1 MKNDIKLK
9 KKIHYSAQK
18 IYNSDIKSV
27 EKVLKSEFLT
37 TGPTL
42 EKFEKSIS
50 KYVKVKYA
58 VGVNSATS
66 GLHIACASLG
76 IKKGDTVWVVANSFV
91 ASANAAVYMGA
102 KVEFI
107 DINLSSFNVDIDL
120 LKKKIYKT
128 SKKNLPKALIVVH
141 FAGYPC
147 DLKEI
152 KKISNKYNFKIIE
165 DASHA
170 LGAKYM
176 NRQIGDCKFS
186 DITVFSFHPVKIITS
201 GEGGIVTT
209 NNKIIYEKLLRL
221 RSHGI
226 TRSKALMKNKNK
238 ANWYYEQIDLGFNYR
253 LSDIHAALGLSQLQH
268 IKEFLKKR
276 NRIAKIYDYSLK
288 NLPIKLP
295 KVRKNFYSSFHL
307 YVILVQSKTI
317 SRDELYKRLIKRNIY
332 TNVHYIPIYKH
343 PFYRKNSKKKILL
356 KNSETYYKTALSL
369 PIHPKLT
376 SKDIKRVIENLKS
389 LMRK

>member
-1 MKNDIKLK
+1 MSLNLQSPICL
-9 KKIHYSAQK
+9 
-18 IYNSDIKSV
+18 
-27 EKVLKSEFLT
+27 FM
-37 TGPTL
+37 G
-42 EKFEKSIS
+42 SI
-50 KYVKVKYA
+50 
-58 VGVNSATS
+58 
-66 GLHIACASLG
+66 
-76 IKKGDTVWVVANSFV
+76 
-91 ASANAAVYMGA
+91 
-102 KVEFI
+102 
-107 DINLSSFNVDIDL
+107 FN
-120 LKKKIYKT
+120 
-128 SKKNLPKALIVVH
+128 
-141 FAGYPC
+141 
-147 DLKEI
+147 
-152 KKISNKYNFKIIE
+152 NFKIIE

-389 LMRK
+389 LIKK